1 MKGKSVNHDV
11 NGNDTAKDEESIGF
25 STSFMMKET
34 DPFSDFFTY
43 ANGKWIRDHP
53 IPEDRSEW
61 GAFSELYEL
70 NMKRLRKLLEENQSG
85 KERKQLTDFYESAMD
100 TVVIEKL
107 RFQPI
112 QKYMNLIP
120 SQDLKKTLPLILAQ
134 IHSMGIFPFFY
145 TYSQADEKNSSV
157 YALYIYQGGL
167 SLPDREYYLSETF
180 SQLRREFRDYVQKV
194 FTLYGEDEETSGKY
208 AETVVN
214 LETRMARESRS
225 RVDLRDPE
233 TNYNRMSVQ
242 ELSQKYP
249 HLGFSTY
256 LNALGAR
263 NTEYVVVGQPEFLD
277 EIDSLVSRSEN
288 ADLELYMKWN
298 VINSSLPYLFREAE
312 EMHFN
317 MYGRKIRGQ
326 PSIEPRWKRAVNI
339 IDACLGESLGKLY
352 VERYFTE
359 ESRQKM
365 AELISDISSVFS
377 GRLKRITWM
386 GDSTRELA
394 LKKFGKLRVKI
405 GNPKKFRDYSS
416 ITIKPDDYLGNVRR
430 SASFE
435 MKRQMIRVGRSVD
448 PDEWMMTPPTVN
460 AYYSPP
466 DNEIVFPAGIL
477 QPPYFDPEMDDA
489 VNYGAVGAVI
499 SHEITHGFDDQ
510 GRKYD
515 DNGNI
520 MDWWTPEDS
529 RRFEELAENVVETY
543 GALEALPGMKVNG
556 RLTLGEN
563 IADLGGVSIAFEA
576 LQRHLQRHP
585 ERRVNVDGFTPEQRF
600 FLSWAQVWR
609 ENIRDDELKL
619 RLTMDPHSPN
629 RFRAT
634 IPAVNHAA
642 FPSAFGRETNASGS
656 GSLQVW

>member
-1 MKGKSVNHDV
+1 
-11 NGNDTAKDEESIGF
+11 
-25 STSFMMKET
+25 
-34 DPFSDFFTY
+34 
-43 ANGKWIRDHP
+43 
-53 IPEDRSEW
+53 
-61 GAFSELYEL
+61 
-70 NMKRLRKLLEENQSG
+70 
-85 KERKQLTDFYESAMD
+85 
-100 TVVIEKL
+100 
-107 RFQPI
+107 
-112 QKYMNLIP
+112 
-120 SQDLKKTLPLILAQ
+120 
-134 IHSMGIFPFFY
+134 
-145 TYSQADEKNSSV
+145 V

-233 TNYNRMSVQ
+233 KNYNRMSVQ

-263 NTEYVVVGQPEFLD
+263 NTEYVVVGQPEFLG

-288 ADLELYMKWN
+288 ADLALYMKWN

-520 MDWWTPEDS
+520 RDWWTPEDS

-642 FPSAFGRETNASGS
+642 FPAAFGRETNASGS

>member
-1 MKGKSVNHDV
+1 MKSHNASHDTK
-11 NGNDTAKDEESIGF
+11 GSDATGDQGSIGF
-25 STSFMMKET
+25 STSYMLKET
-34 DPFSDFFTY
+34 DPFSDFYTY
-43 ANGKWIRDHP
+43 ANGKWIMEHP

-70 NMKRLRKLLEENQSG
+70 NMKRLRKLLEESQPEMEG
-85 KERKQLTDFYESAMD
+85 RQLADFYGSAMD
-100 TVVIEKL
+100 TGKIEKL
-107 RFQPI
+107 KFQPI
-112 QKYMNLIP
+112 QNDVSLI
-120 SQDLKKTLPLILAQ
+120 SSHDLKKTFPSTLAR

-145 TYSQADEKNSSV
+145 VYSQADEKNSSV
-157 YALYIYQGGL
+157 YALYVYQGGL

-180 SQLRREFRDYVQKV
+180 APLRKEFHDYVQKV
-194 FTLYGEDEETSGKY
+194 FTLYGEDEENSGKY
-208 AETVVN
+208 AETIVN
-214 LETRMARESRS
+214 METSMARESRS

-233 TNYNRMSVQ
+233 KNYNRMSVQ
-242 ELSQKYP
+242 ELSEKYP

-256 LNALGAR
+256 LNAMGAGD
-263 NTEYVVVGQPEFLD
+263 TEYVVVGQPEFLA

-288 ADLELYMKWN
+288 SDLALYMKWN
-298 VINSSLPYLFREAE
+298 VINSSLPYLFKEAE

-326 PSIEPRWKRAVNI
+326 PAIEPRWKRAVNI

-359 ESRQKM
+359 DSRQKM
-365 AELISDISSVFS
+365 AELISDISSVFAD
-377 GRLKRITWM
+377 RLKSVTWM
-386 GDSTRELA
+386 GNSTRDLA

-416 ITIKPDDYLGNVRR
+416 ILIKPDDYLGNVRR

-435 MKRQMIRVGRSVD
+435 MKRQMARVGHSVD

-477 QPPYFDPEMDDA
+477 QPPYFDHEIDDA

-520 MDWWTPEDS
+520 RDWWTPEDS
-529 RRFEELAENVVETY
+529 RRFEELAQNVVNTY
-543 GALEALPGMKVNG
+543 SALEALPGMKVNG

-576 LQRHLQRHP
+576 LQRHLKRHP
-585 ERRVNVDGFTPEQRF
+585 DRRVNVDGFTPEQRF

-609 ENIRDDELKL
+609 ENIREDELKL

-629 RFRAT
+629 KFRA
-634 IPAVNHAA
+634 IVPAVNHPA
-642 FPSAFGRETNASGS
+642 FPSAFGRETNTFGS

>member
-1 MKGKSVNHDV
+1 MKSHNTSHDTK
-11 NGNDTAKDEESIGF
+11 GSDAAGDQRSIGF
-25 STSFMMKET
+25 STSYMLKEI

-43 ANGKWIRDHP
+43 ANGKWIMEHP

-70 NMKRLRKLLEENQSG
+70 NMKRLQKLLEESQSG
-85 KERKQLTDFYESAMD
+85 KEGRQLTDFYRSAMD
-100 TVVIEKL
+100 TGIIEKL
-107 RFQPI
+107 KFQPI
-112 QKYMNLIP
+112 QNDVNLI
-120 SQDLKKTLPLILAQ
+120 SSHDIKKTLPSTLAR

-145 TYSQADEKNSSV
+145 VYSQADEKNSSV
-157 YALYIYQGGL
+157 YALYVYQGGL

-180 SQLRREFRDYVQKV
+180 SPLRKEFHDYVQKV
-194 FTLYGEDEETSGKY
+194 FTLYGEGEENSEKY
-208 AETVVN
+208 AETIVN
-214 LETRMARESRS
+214 METSMARESRS

-233 TNYNRMSVQ
+233 KNYNRMSVQ
-242 ELSQKYP
+242 ELSEKYP

-256 LNALGAR
+256 LNAMGAGD
-263 NTEYVVVGQPEFLD
+263 TGYVVVGQPEFLA

-288 ADLELYMKWN
+288 SDLALYMKWN
-298 VINSSLPYLFREAE
+298 VINSSLPYLFKEAE
-312 EMHFN
+312 EVHFN

-326 PSIEPRWKRAVNI
+326 PAIEPRWKRAVNI
-339 IDACLGESLGKLY
+339 IDVCLGESLGKLY

-359 ESRQKM
+359 DSRQKM

-377 GRLKRITWM
+377 DRLKSVTWM
-386 GDSTRELA
+386 GNSTRDLA

-416 ITIKPDDYLGNVRR
+416 ILIKPDDYLGNVRR

-435 MKRQMIRVGRSVD
+435 MKRQMARVGNSVD

-477 QPPYFDPEMDDA
+477 QPPYFDHEIDDA

-520 MDWWTPEDS
+520 RDWWTPEDS
-529 RRFEELAENVVETY
+529 RRFEELAQNVVNTY
-543 GALEALPGMKVNG
+543 GALEVLPGMKVNG

-576 LQRHLQRHP
+576 LQRHLKRHP

-609 ENIRDDELKL
+609 ENIREDELKL

-629 RFRAT
+629 KFRA
-634 IPAVNHAA
+634 IVPAVNHPA
-642 FPSAFGRETNASGS
+642 FPSAFGRENNTSGS